1 MSRNLPDIVD
11 NYWPF
16 AVTGGIWLGA
26 CAVAGPLVATG
37 VVAGLVV
44 AGGRLASFI
53 GRKMF
58 GEGGQG
64 G

>member
-1 MSRNLPDIVD
+1 MRHRLPDIVAD
-11 NYWPF
+11 YWPV
-16 AVTGGIWLGA
+16 AVTGGFWLGT